1 MSKLVLPSPALPAPA
16 PVATRDTNNVVPAA
30 IAGAGDRATRRF
42 LEFFAATIRN
52 PNTRAA
58 YHRAVV
64 RFFAWCEHHGIAEL
78 MLIEPLHVAAY
89 VEQLGRSYEK
99 PTVKQH
105 LAAVRML
112 FDWLAAGGILAANPA
127 APVRGPKH
135 VVKRGRTP
143 VLTADEARLLLDS
156 IDVST
161 VVGLRDR
168 ALIAL
173 MTYTFARISASIA
186 MRVEDYYPEGKRWWV
201 RLHEKGGK
209 EHAMPAHHNLEAWMD
224 AYLHAAGLADQRK
237 TPLFRTTRART
248 GLLTTDGMT
257 RVDAWRMI
265 RRRASDAGLDVA
277 VCCHTFRA
285 TGITAYLD
293 NGGTLEKAQMM
304 AAHESPRTTKLYDRT
319 NDAITLDEVER
330 IAI

>member
-1 MSKLVLPSPALPAPA
+1 MSELVLPSPALPAPA
-16 PVATRDTNNVVPAA
+16 KIQATGAVIPAIVAD
-30 IAGAGDRATRRF
+30 AGERATRRF

-58 YHRAVV
+58 YYRAVV
-64 RFFAWCEHHGIAEL
+64 RFFGWCEQHEIDEL
-78 MLIEPLHVAAY
+78 ALIEPLHVAAY
-89 VEQLGRSYEK
+89 IEQLGRDFEK
-99 PTVKQH
+99 PSVKQH

-112 FDWLAAGGILAANPA
+112 FDWLVSGGVLAVNPA

-143 VLTADEARLLLDS
+143 VLTPDEARQLLDS

-173 MTYTFARISASIA
+173 MTYTFARVGAAVA

-209 EHAMPAHHNLEAWMD
+209 EHAMPAHHNLEAWVD
-224 AYLHAAGLADQRK
+224 AYLQGAGIAGEK
-237 TPLFRTTRART
+237 KSPLFRTTRART
-248 GLLTTDGMT
+248 GTLTGNGLT

-265 RRRASDAGLDVA
+265 RRRARNAGIDVA

-293 NGGTLEKAQMM
+293 NSGTLENAQLM

-319 NDAITLDEVER
+319 GDEITLDEVER

>member
-1 MSKLVLPSPALPAPA
+1 MTNLVPSSHHQIARTAVDHGVIPQI
-16 PVATRDTNNVVPAA
+16 V
-30 IAGAGDRATRRF
+30 AGAGERASRRF

-58 YHRAVV
+58 YFRATT
-64 RFFAWCEHHGIAEL
+64 RFFAWCEQHGMRDLAA
-78 MLIEPLHVAAY
+78 IEPLHVAAY
-89 VEQLGRSYEK
+89 VEQLGRDHEK

-112 FDWLAAGGILAANPA
+112 FDWLVTGGILAMNPA
-127 APVRGPKH
+127 APVRGPKYS
-135 VVKRGRTP
+135 VRRGKTT
-143 VLTADEARLLLDS
+143 VLAADEARVLLDS

-168 ALIAL
+168 ALVAL
-173 MTYTFARISASIA
+173 MTYSFARVSAAIG
-186 MRVEDYYPEGKRWWV
+186 MRVEDYYPEAKRWWV

-209 EHAMPAHHNLEAWMD
+209 RHEMPAHHNLEAWMD
-224 AYLHAAGLADQRK
+224 AYLHAAGIGEEKK
-237 TPLFRTTRART
+237 TPLFRTARGRT
-248 GLLTTDGMT
+248 GQLTPEGMT
-257 RVDAWRMI
+257 RIDAWRMI
-265 RRRASDAGLDVA
+265 RRRAIAAGIDVA
-277 VCCHTFRA
+277 ICCHTFRA
-285 TGITAYLD
+285 TGITAYLE
-293 NGGTLEKAQMM
+293 NSGTLENAQLM